1 MPEQQRTT
9 RTITAEARAWFA
21 KLSNPVV
28 SNKDIWA
35 WADWIRDPAN
45 RVAYNRIEARSRK
58 APDDCLFTET
68 EILAALK
75 RRPDLAR
82 AYRAAFK
89 RAERPSAL
97 PDIARE
103 LATRIAP

>member
-1 MPEQQRTT
+1 MPEQPRTT
-9 RTITAEARAWFA
+9 KMITAEARAWFA

-28 SNKDIWA
+28 SNKDIWE

-58 APDDCLFTET
+58 APDDCLFTEI

-82 AYRAAFK
+82 AYRVAFK

-97 PDIARE
+97 SDIARE
-103 LATRIAP
+103 LAARIAP